1 MKDQLSLGPAQ
12 AGFFM
17 SNVPTDSKAVI
28 RQRETERPTQPKF
41 FTLAQVTRAVKKY
54 LEPAIQKPPFWLRAE
69 ISSGREKGGTFYCD
83 LVETDD
89 DGHQVA
95 VMRAT
100 VWRTELSAIRQKF
113 HHAGLDLQLDDGTAV
128 GIQCSLQFHARYG
141 LSLKVLDADPA
152 FALGE
157 LELRRRELL
166 LRLETEDLF
175 EPNKQLSVP
184 LLPQRIGVVTSHG
197 SAAFNDFV
205 STLEASGFG
214 FTIFSANA
222 IVQGRQTE
230 KDVIRALEVL
240 VRLRVDVIV
249 IIRGGGSRTDL
260 ASLDN
265 EAIARRIANCE
276 VPVWTGIGH
285 ETDESVLDFV
295 ANRRFKTPTAVSDE
309 IVDRFSRLAEHT
321 IVSAKRLRSAWQ
333 LRSTSEGAFLRRSGV
348 GLRQGSRK
356 MLIVARSSLE
366 RDKTLLDHRVSV
378 RLSLARTSL
387 ETARGRLVAAPKII
401 CRDCLRYV
409 DDAKR
414 RCHRDFQ
421 RNLDGRKQIISG
433 LRARFRLER
442 FLAVLSGAGT
452 DLEST
457 QRLLRS
463 LDPRNSLKRGF
474 SLSYDEHGNLVKS
487 VEQLKTGSKLS
498 VLVHDGSIT
507 STVDE
512 IERHDHDGKH
522 AGAAGKDVRAKRR
535 ET

>member
-1 MKDQLSLGPAQ
+1 MT
-12 AGFFM
+12 
-17 SNVPTDSKAVI
+17 NVPTNTDTVI
-28 RQRETERPTQPKF
+28 PQVAQGGVQQKF
-41 FTLAQVTRAVKKY
+41 FTLTQVTRAVRKY
-54 LEPAIQKPPFWLRAE
+54 LEPAIRKPPFWLRAE

-100 VWRTELSAIRQKF
+100 IWRTELSAMRQKF
-113 HHAGLDLQLDDGTAV
+113 RHAGLDLQLENGTAV
-128 GIQCSLQFHARYG
+128 GILCSLQFHARYG
-141 LSLKVLDADPA
+141 LSLKVIDADPA

-157 LELRRRELL
+157 LELRRREIL

-175 EPNKQLSVP
+175 EPNKQLAVP

-205 STLEASGFG
+205 RTLEESEFG
-214 FTIFSANA
+214 FTIFAA
-222 IVQGRQTE
+222 DAAVQGRQAE
-230 KDVIRALEVL
+230 ADVIRAMDVL

-265 EAIARRIANCE
+265 EAIARRIADCE
-276 VPVWTGIGH
+276 LPVWTGIGH
-285 ETDESVLDFV
+285 EIDESVLDFV

-309 IVDRFSRLAEHT
+309 IVDRFSNMANHIT
-321 IVSAKRLRSAWQ
+321 VSAKRLRSVWQ
-333 LRSTSEGAFLRRSGV
+333 LRAATAGQYLERSSL

-356 MLIVARSSLE
+356 HLDVARSSL
-366 RDKTLLDHRVSV
+366 DLNKASLHHRVDIW
-378 RLSLARTSL
+378 LSQARVLL
-387 ETARGRLVAAPKII
+387 ETAKGQLVAAPKVMF
-401 CRDCLRYV
+401 RDCLRYL

-414 RCHRDFQ
+414 RCLRDSQ
-421 RNLDGRKQIISG
+421 RNVEGKQQIVSG
-433 LRARFRLER
+433 LRTRFRMER
-442 FLAVLSGAGT
+442 FLARLSRENT
-452 DLEST
+452 DLASK

-463 LDPRNSLKRGF
+463 ADPKNSLKRGF
-474 SLSYDEHGNLVKS
+474 SLSYDEHGNLIKS
-487 VEQLKTGSKLS
+487 VEQLETGSKMK

-512 IERHDHDGKH
+512 LKRH
-522 AGAAGKDVRAKRR
+522 
-535 ET
+535 